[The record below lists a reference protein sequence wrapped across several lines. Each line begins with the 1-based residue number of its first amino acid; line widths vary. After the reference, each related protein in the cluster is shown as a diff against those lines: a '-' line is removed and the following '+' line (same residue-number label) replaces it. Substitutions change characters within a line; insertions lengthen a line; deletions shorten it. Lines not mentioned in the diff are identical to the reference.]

1 MYRAK
6 VLPQKLICNIR
17 HSTDIQVEKH
27 DTILSKLQCRSID
40 EVAVIDGVHFVYRR
54 YIIVLFYTQKKLAE
68 VPEWKIT
75 IRW

>member
-1 MYRAK
+1 M
-6 VLPQKLICNIR
+6 
-17 HSTDIQVEKH
+17 IQFSV
-27 DTILSKLQCRSID
+27 KLQCRSID

-54 YIIVLFYTQKKLAE
+54 YIIILFYIQKKLAE